1 VRRKTESNDNGG
13 ESRQAAVP
21 DGQTVHN
28 GRTKDEAQF
37 AISPIVCLFSAH
49 TAQQQQFSVS
59 SQPGIARTLPSAAP
73 RRNGGAAVVLDSIFL
88 VSSGVLALAGSNG
101 KTPA

>member
-1 VRRKTESNDNGG
+1 
-13 ESRQAAVP
+13 VP

-59 SQPGIARTLPSAAP
+59 SQPGIARALPSAAP